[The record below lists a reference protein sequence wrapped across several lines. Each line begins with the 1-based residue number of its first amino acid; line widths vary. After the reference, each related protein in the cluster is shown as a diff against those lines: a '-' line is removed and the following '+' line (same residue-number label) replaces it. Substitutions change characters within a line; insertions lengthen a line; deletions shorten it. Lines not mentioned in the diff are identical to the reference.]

1 MAAVSLLPST
11 YPAPHAAVCA
21 AGSTSSQTFPD
32 RRKAMPD
39 FSLAAGGLQ
48 DEVLSFE
55 ECFFVYGGQQAFEEL
70 EALSNECARSAAL
83 LQRR

>member
-1 MAAVSLLPST
+1 
-11 YPAPHAAVCA
+11 
-21 AGSTSSQTFPD
+21 
-32 RRKAMPD
+32 MPD